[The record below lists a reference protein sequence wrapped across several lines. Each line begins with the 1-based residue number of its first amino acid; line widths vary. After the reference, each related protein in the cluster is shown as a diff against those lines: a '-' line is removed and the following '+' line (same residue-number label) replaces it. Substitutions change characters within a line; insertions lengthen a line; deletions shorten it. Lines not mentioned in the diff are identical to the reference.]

1 MARDTL
7 ARRNDDTTVVVDPEA
22 QYFGAKLAERSLVT
36 PD

>member
-7 ARRNDDTTVVVDPEA
+7 ARRGEDKAVVVDPDA
-22 QYFGAKLAERSLVT
+22 QYFGTKLAERSLVT